1 MTFSKKAHDQKPD
14 SDIGIDKNYK
24 NMDDQGYKHQVFYA
38 NIGA

>member
-1 MTFSKKAHDQKPD
+1 MIKSLIVI
-14 SDIGIDKNYK
+14 SVLIKNYK